1 MIRSVLRRQS
11 VFFRVFLGFFVSFSF
26 FFGGGVLQCNLLKLE
41 KAP

>member
-11 VFFRVFLGFFVSFSF
+11 VFFRVFLGFFVSF
-26 FFGGGVLQCNLLKLE
+26 FFGGGGLQCNLLKLE

>member
-11 VFFRVFLGFFVSFSF
+11 VFFRGFLGVFVSFWE
-26 FFGGGVLQCNLLKLE
+26 GGGLQCNLLKLE

>member
-11 VFFRVFLGFFVSFSF
+11 VFFRVFLGFFVSF
-26 FFGGGVLQCNLLKLE
+26 FGGGGLQCNLLKLE

>member
-11 VFFRVFLGFFVSFSF
+11 VFFPVFLGFFVSFF
-26 FFGGGVLQCNLLKLE
+26 WGGLQCNLLKLE